1 MRRSFLLVRKAAVLL
16 LAAGLC
22 LCTSK
27 QLHAYTAYEKV
38 RTLAATVR
46 KVCTITAW
54 HYSGGYWMAENGSG
68 EPRVRIEDTAVKKY
82 GFPKALSQ
90 SISADWTIKVP
101 EEVRKARRDGAVIVT
116 DVPESGSC
124 YSSIRSRVYGGEE
137 LRIRAE
143 PIIHVSG
150 KSLKDYVPG
159 VRAEIPLISIEYGRN
174 LYALYGKG
182 LKGST
187 APGAFSASRPSAV
200 FEPYI
205 HPSMIKNALG
215 TLTDDG
221 YVYAGGRSMPSKGLS
236 VGLLTLIRGGAV
248 GVQFEIPI
256 TVYFYAETLVQ
267 VTRDAQTAV
276 PQDTL
281 QPETVTEEDLP
292 AEAPQETTAEEGTEP
307 PSGPADETASDPETP
322 PGPEKP
328 QTVSQDPAE
337 KPQTAPTSPAEEP
350 QTPQDPAKKPVQPD
364 TGRTPESPAAEPPAP
379 EKPADPPGQE
389 PPKPVL
395 PEYRIHRAY

>member
-1 MRRSFLLVRKAAVLL
+1 MKRSFLLVRKAAVLL
-16 LAAGLC
+16 LAAVLC
-22 LCTSK
+22 LCTAK

-38 RTLAATVR
+38 RTLTATVR

-54 HYSGGYWMAENGSG
+54 HYSGGYWMADNGSG

-82 GFPKALSQ
+82 GFPKGLSQ

-116 DVPESGSC
+116 DVPENGSC

-187 APGAFSASRPSAV
+187 APGAFSASRPSTV

-236 VGLLTLIRGGAV
+236 VGLLTLIKGGAV

-267 VTRDAQTAV
+267 VIRDAQTAV

-281 QPETVTEEDLP
+281 QPETVTEEELP
-292 AEAPQETTAEEGTEP
+292 AEDPEPARPAEEAPQTEP

-337 KPQTAPTSPAEEP
+337 KPQTAPTSPA
-350 QTPQDPAKKPVQPD
+350 KKPVQPD
-364 TGRTPESPAAEPPAP
+364 TGRTPESPAAKPPAP
-379 EKPADPPGQE
+379 EKPADPPGPE

>member
-1 MRRSFLLVRKAAVLL
+1 MKRSFLLVRKAAVLL
-16 LAAGLC
+16 LAAVLC
-22 LCTSK
+22 LCTAK

-38 RTLAATVR
+38 RTLTATVR

-54 HYSGGYWMAENGSG
+54 HYSGGYWMADNGSG

-101 EEVRKARRDGAVIVT
+101 EEVRLARRDGAVIVT
-116 DVPESGSC
+116 DVPENGSC

-187 APGAFSASRPSAV
+187 APGAFSATRPSTV

-236 VGLLTLIRGGAV
+236 VGLLTLIKGGAV

-267 VTRDAQTAV
+267 VIRDAETAV

-281 QPETVTEEDLP
+281 QPETVTEEELP
-292 AEAPQETTAEEGTEP
+292 AEDPEPARPAEEAPQTEP

-322 PGPEKP
+322 PGP
-328 QTVSQDPAE
+328 E

-379 EKPADPPGQE
+379 EKPADPPLPE

>member
-1 MRRSFLLVRKAAVLL
+1 MKRSFLLVRKAAVLL

-22 LCTSK
+22 LCTAK

-38 RTLAATVR
+38 RTLTATVR

-54 HYSGGYWMAENGSG
+54 HYSGGYWMADNGSG
-68 EPRVRIEDTAVKKY
+68 EPRVRIEDNAVKKY

-90 SISADWTIKVP
+90 SISADWAIKVP

-116 DVPESGSC
+116 DVPKNGSC

-187 APGAFSASRPSAV
+187 APGAFSASRPSTV

-236 VGLLTLIRGGAV
+236 VGLLTLIKGGAV

-267 VTRDAQTAV
+267 VIRDAETAV

-281 QPETVTEEDLP
+281 QPETVTEKELP
-292 AEAPQETTAEEGTEP
+292 AEDPEPARPAEEAPQTEP
-307 PSGPADETASDPETP
+307 PSGPADETASDPETS
-322 PGPEKP
+322 PGP
-328 QTVSQDPAE
+328 E

-350 QTPQDPAKKPVQPD
+350 QTPQGPAKKPVQPD
-364 TGRTPESPAAEPPAP
+364 TGRTPESPAP
-379 EKPADPPGQE
+379 EKPADPPGPE

-395 PEYRIHRAY
+395 PEYLIHRAY

>member
-1 MRRSFLLVRKAAVLL
+1 MKRSFLLVRKAAVLL
-16 LAAGLC
+16 LAAVLC
-22 LCTSK
+22 LCTAK

-38 RTLAATVR
+38 RTLTATVR

-54 HYSGGYWMAENGSG
+54 HYSGGYWMADNGSG

-101 EEVRKARRDGAVIVT
+101 EEVRLARRDGAVIVT
-116 DVPESGSC
+116 DVPENGSC

-187 APGAFSASRPSAV
+187 APGAFSASRPSTV

-221 YVYAGGRSMPSKGLS
+221 YVYAGGRSLPSKGLS
-236 VGLLTLIRGGAV
+236 VGLLTLIKGGAV

-267 VTRDAQTAV
+267 VIRDAETAV

-281 QPETVTEEDLP
+281 QPETVTEEELP
-292 AEAPQETTAEEGTEP
+292 AEDPEPARPAEEAPQTEP
-307 PSGPADETASDPETP
+307 PSEPADETASDPETP
-322 PGPEKP
+322 QG
-328 QTVSQDPAE
+328 
-337 KPQTAPTSPAEEP
+337 
-350 QTPQDPAKKPVQPD
+350 PAKKPVQPD

-379 EKPADPPGQE
+379 EKPADPPLPE

>member
-16 LAAGLC
+16 LAAVLC
-22 LCTSK
+22 LCTAK

-38 RTLAATVR
+38 RTPTATVR

-54 HYSGGYWMAENGSG
+54 HYSGGYWMADNGSG

-101 EEVRKARRDGAVIVT
+101 EEVRLARRDGAVIVT
-116 DVPESGSC
+116 DVPENGSC

-187 APGAFSASRPSAV
+187 APGAFSASRPSTV

-281 QPETVTEEDLP
+281 QPETVTEEGPAQQPGLKDELP
-292 AEAPQETTAEEGTEP
+292 AEAPQETPAEEGTEP

-328 QTVSQDPAE
+328 QT
-337 KPQTAPTSPAEEP
+337 
-350 QTPQDPAKKPVQPD
+350 PQDPAKKPVQPD
-364 TGRTPESPAAEPPAP
+364 TGRTQESPAEEPPAP

>member
-1 MRRSFLLVRKAAVLL
+1 MKRSFLLVRKAAVLL
-16 LAAGLC
+16 LAAVLC
-22 LCTSK
+22 LCTAK

-38 RTLAATVR
+38 RTLTATVR

-54 HYSGGYWMAENGSG
+54 HYSGGYWMADNGSG
-68 EPRVRIEDTAVKKY
+68 EPRVRIEDNAVKKY

-116 DVPESGSC
+116 DVPENGRC

-187 APGAFSASRPSAV
+187 APGAFSASRPSTV

-236 VGLLTLIRGGAV
+236 VGLLTLIKGGAV

-267 VTRDAQTAV
+267 VMRDAQTAV

-281 QPETVTEEDLP
+281 QPETVTEEELP
-292 AEAPQETTAEEGTEP
+292 AEDPEPARPAEEAPQTEP

-328 QTVSQDPAE
+328 QT
-337 KPQTAPTSPAEEP
+337 APTSPAEEP
-350 QTPQDPAKKPVQPD
+350 QTPQGPAKKPVQPD
-364 TGRTPESPAAEPPAP
+364 TGRTPESPAEEPPAP
-379 EKPADPPGQE
+379 EKPADPPLTE

>member
-1 MRRSFLLVRKAAVLL
+1 MKRSFLHVRKAAVLL

-22 LCTSK
+22 LCTAK

-38 RTLAATVR
+38 RTLTATVR

-54 HYSGGYWMAENGSG
+54 HYSGGYWMADNGSG

-101 EEVRKARRDGAVIVT
+101 EEVRLARRDGAVIVT

-187 APGAFSASRPSAV
+187 APGAFSASRPSTV

-221 YVYAGGRSMPSKGLS
+221 YVYAGGRSMPSKDLS
-236 VGLLTLIRGGAV
+236 VGLLTLIKGGAV

-267 VTRDAQTAV
+267 VMRDAQTAV

-281 QPETVTEEDLP
+281 QPEIVTEEELP
-292 AEAPQETTAEEGTEP
+292 AE
-307 PSGPADETASDPETP
+307 DPE
-322 PGPEKP
+322 
-328 QTVSQDPAE
+328 PAR
-337 KPQTAPTSPAEEP
+337 PVEEP
-350 QTPQDPAKKPVQPD
+350 QTPQSPAKKPVQPD
-364 TGRTPESPAAEPPAP
+364 TGRTQESSAEEPPAP
-379 EKPADPPGQE
+379 EKPADPPGPE

>member
-22 LCTSK
+22 LCTAK

-38 RTLAATVR
+38 RTLVATVR

-54 HYSGGYWMAENGSG
+54 HYSGGYWMADNGSG

-82 GFPKALSQ
+82 GFPRALSQ

-116 DVPESGSC
+116 DVPENGSC

-236 VGLLTLIRGGAV
+236 VGLLTLIKGGAV

-267 VTRDAQTAV
+267 VMRDAETAV

-281 QPETVTEEDLP
+281 RPETVT
-292 AEAPQETTAEEGTEP
+292 EEGTEP

-322 PGPEKP
+322 PGPKKP

-350 QTPQDPAKKPVQPD
+350 QTPQGPAKKPVQPD
-364 TGRTPESPAAEPPAP
+364 IGRTPESPAEEPPAP
-379 EKPADPPGQE
+379 EKPADPPGPE

>member
-1 MRRSFLLVRKAAVLL
+1 MLL

-22 LCTSK
+22 LCTAK

-38 RTLAATVR
+38 RTLTATVR

-54 HYSGGYWMAENGSG
+54 HYSGGYWMADNGSG

-101 EEVRKARRDGAVIVT
+101 EEVRLARRDGAVIVT

-187 APGAFSASRPSAV
+187 APGAFSASRPSTV

-221 YVYAGGRSMPSKGLS
+221 YVYAGGRSMPSKDLS
-236 VGLLTLIRGGAV
+236 VGLLTLIKGGAV

-267 VTRDAQTAV
+267 VMRDAQTAV

-281 QPETVTEEDLP
+281 QPEIVTEEELP
-292 AEAPQETTAEEGTEP
+292 AE
-307 PSGPADETASDPETP
+307 DPE
-322 PGPEKP
+322 
-328 QTVSQDPAE
+328 PAR
-337 KPQTAPTSPAEEP
+337 PVEEP
-350 QTPQDPAKKPVQPD
+350 QTPQSPAKKPVQPD
-364 TGRTPESPAAEPPAP
+364 TGRTQESSAEEPPAP
-379 EKPADPPGQE
+379 EKPADPPGPE